1 MSDRSSLE
9 PWIDAGLF
17 DPDAD
22 RADEIGEV
30 LEFYDSL
37 GVDPADYKGVDPAD
51 LMSKVNLRI
60 LQPGPRLT
68 AAETRHAAGISAAS
82 FELARVR
89 VRIEELLQYT
99 EGSLIRTDRV
109 SGEPVVLLVGGE
121 PFATGE
127 VVTISEKFG
136 MRVEELTKG

>member
-1 MSDRSSLE
+1 MA
-9 PWIDAGLF
+9 I
-17 DPDAD
+17 
-22 RADEIGEV
+22 
-30 LEFYDSL
+30 
-37 GVDPADYKGVDPAD
+37 
-51 LMSKVNLRI
+51 
-60 LQPGPRLT
+60 
-68 AAETRHAAGISAAS
+68 
-82 FELARVR
+82 ELARVR

-99 EGSLIRTDRV
+99 EGSLIQTDRL